1 MALQVSVTCLR
12 RRGIRI
18 GNYRNVN
25 VERGIG
31 ELLIEEMTDP
41 ELKRS
46 VRTARV
52 LNAKKRPPDQLVPLR
67 DVMVLWMKEDRMVL
81 NGIERV
87 ADMSG
92 PCEYAQTWLC
102 EWLTDAQTKAH
113 VLRGDWP
120 PGTR

>member
-1 MALQVSVTCLR
+1 LR

-18 GNYRNVN
+18 GNYRNAN
-25 VERGIG
+25 IERGIG
-31 ELLIEEMTDP
+31 ELRIEETNDS

-46 VRTARV
+46 VRMARV
-52 LNAKKRPPDQLVPLR
+52 LNAKNRPPDQLVPLR

-102 EWLTDAQTKAH
+102 EWLTDAQTQAH